1 MFPGGDPQEEAAMS
15 VIRYEPFRDPFER
28 LISMAATRTR
38 APLAMPMDVYRSEDG
53 SYHVEAHL
61 PGVDPD
67 GIEVTVE
74 HGTLTIQAERTPH
87 YGESER
93 VIIAEGPQG
102 SFTRQLTK
110 RSFCCARQQRAE
122 CNLPAGWTPCGTG
135 PAGRGKAVAYGSL
148 KGRPGVEAAASRQKR
163 TVIDQGREFPPG
175 RSCPGRLSAFRQ
187 DDRSSGQ
194 ASAVPGGSGAGR
206 ISVTVPGSRRHQVA
220 EPAAADHK
228 EHR

>member
-1 MFPGGDPQEEAAMS
+1 MS

-38 APLAMPMDVYRSEDG
+38 APLAMPIDVYRSEDG
-53 SYHVEAHL
+53 SYHVEADL

-122 CNLPAGWTPCGTG
+122 CNLPAGWTLLRTG
-135 PAGRGKAVAYGSL
+135 P
-148 KGRPGVEAAASRQKR
+148 GRPRQSRR
-163 TVIDQGREFPPG
+163 LWVIERPARRGSRREQAEENGDRSGSRVPAWPELPGPPLRFPPG
-175 RSCPGRLSAFRQ
+175 RSRLRAGQRRSGRL
-187 DDRSSGQ
+187 RSR
-194 ASAVPGGSGAGR
+194 ANLRHRTR
-206 ISVTVPGSRRHQVA
+206 I
-220 EPAAADHK
+220 
-228 EHR
+228 

>member
-1 MFPGGDPQEEAAMS
+1 MS
-15 VIRYEPFRDPFER
+15 VIRYEPFGDPFER
-28 LISMAATRTR
+28 LITMAATRTR

-53 SYHVEAHL
+53 SYHVEADL

-122 CNLPAGWTPCGTG
+122 CNLPAGWTLLRDG
-135 PAGRGKAVAYGSL
+135 PR
-148 KGRPGVEAAASRQKR
+148 
-163 TVIDQGREFPPG
+163 
-175 RSCPGRLSAFRQ
+175 
-187 DDRSSGQ
+187 
-194 ASAVPGGSGAGR
+194 
-206 ISVTVPGSRRHQVA
+206 
-220 EPAAADHK
+220 PAAAKPSPMGH
-228 EHR
+228 

>member
-1 MFPGGDPQEEAAMS
+1 MFPGGDPPGGGSDVSDQVRALPG
-15 VIRYEPFRDPFER
+15 PFR
-28 LISMAATRTR
+28 AAYLHGRDQDACPAR
-38 APLAMPMDVYRSEDG
+38 YAHGCLRSEDG
-53 SYHVEAHL
+53 SYHVEADL

-122 CNLPAGWTPCGTG
+122 CNLPAGWTLLRDG
-135 PAGRGKAVAYGSL
+135 PR
-148 KGRPGVEAAASRQKR
+148 
-163 TVIDQGREFPPG
+163 
-175 RSCPGRLSAFRQ
+175 
-187 DDRSSGQ
+187 
-194 ASAVPGGSGAGR
+194 
-206 ISVTVPGSRRHQVA
+206 
-220 EPAAADHK
+220 PAAAKPSPMGH
-228 EHR
+228 

>member
-1 MFPGGDPQEEAAMS
+1 MS

-28 LISMAATRTR
+28 LITMAATRTR

-53 SYHVEAHL
+53 SYHVEADL
-61 PGVDPD
+61 PSVDPD

-74 HGTLTIQAERTPH
+74 HGTLTIQPERTPH

-93 VIIAEGPQG
+93 VIITEGPQG

-110 RSFCCARQQRAE
+110 RSLLLCPATAGRMQPPSRLDA
-122 CNLPAGWTPCGTG
+122 PAGRA

-148 KGRPGVEAAASRQKR
+148 KGRPGVAAAASRQKR

-175 RSCPGRLSAFRQ
+175 RSCPGRLSRFPPG
-187 DDRSSGQ
+187 RSRLRAGQRRSGRLRSR
-194 ASAVPGGSGAGR
+194 ANLRHRTR
-206 ISVTVPGSRRHQVA
+206 I
-220 EPAAADHK
+220 
-228 EHR
+228 

>member
-1 MFPGGDPQEEAAMS
+1 MS

-38 APLAMPMDVYRSEDG
+38 APLAMAMDVYRSEDG
-53 SYHVEAHL
+53 SYHVEADL

-122 CNLPAGWTPCGTG
+122 CNLPEGWTLLRDG
-135 PAGRGKAVAYGSL
+135 PGPLRQSRRLWVIE
-148 KGRPGVEAAASRQKR
+148 RPARR
-163 TVIDQGREFPPG
+163 
-175 RSCPGRLSAFRQ
+175 
-187 DDRSSGQ
+187 
-194 ASAVPGGSGAGR
+194 
-206 ISVTVPGSRRHQVA
+206 GSRREQA
-220 EPAAADHK
+220 EENGDRSGSRVPAWPELPGPPLPLSARTIAAQGRPAPFRAAPEPGESPSPYADLGAI
-228 EHR
+228 R